1 MLIVANWK
9 CNPIN
14 TKKVNHL
21 LEIEEGNQDTEV
33 VICPPFLYL
42 SQAKEKLRNKDI
54 KLGAQDSFWE
64 DSGSYTGE
72 VSPLML
78 SNLGCEYVIIG
89 HSERRKYFEE
99 DSNIIKQKVEKALEN
114 DLKVILCVGETE
126 EEKKKEKTFTVL
138 KKQIKGIKKKVIIA
152 YEPLWAI
159 GSGNNCNPDQA
170 EKAVAFIKKEIDTK
184 VLYGGSVN
192 VKNASSYLNKDIDGL
207 LIGRTS
213 LKPDQFSTIIKKV
226 KSEKQD

>member
-14 TKKVNHL
+14 TKKVSQL
-21 LEIEEGNQDTEV
+21 LEIEEGDQNTEV

-42 SQAKEKLRNKDI
+42 SQVREKLKDKDI
-54 KLGAQDSFWE
+54 KLGAQNSFWE

-78 SNLGCEYVIIG
+78 SNFGCEYVIIG
-89 HSERRKYFEE
+89 HSERRKYFKEGG
-99 DSNIIKQKVEKALEN
+99 NIIKQKDKKTLEN

-126 EEKKKEKTFTVL
+126 EEKKEEKTFTVL
-138 KKQIKGIKKKVIIA
+138 REQIKDIEKEVIIA

-170 EKAVAFIKKEIDTK
+170 EKVAAFIKKEINTK

-192 VKNASSYLNKDIDGL
+192 AENASSYLNKDIDGL
-207 LIGRTS
+207 LIGGAS
-213 LKPDQFSTIIKKV
+213 LKPDQFSTIIKKA